1 MTKRHPVPSVRAA
14 AVQQC
19 LHPACAAALPRLLLV
34 AWLLLSC
41 LAAGAQ
47 QPAQI
52 TGVVTDDET
61 GDSIEF
67 ASIVYKGHD
76 IATIANAFGQ
86 FTIPRHEGWNI
97 TVSAVGYKARII
109 PINGRT
115 RKRLNIA
122 LKPDKRQL
130 AEVTIKSSKSRYSRK
145 NNPAVELMKRV
156 VAAKK
161 KTDLAN
167 NDYYQYNKY
176 EKLTLSL
183 NDLTPT
189 QLEKPPFSKKPWLLN
204 QVEVSPY
211 TNKLILPVSVDE
223 TVSQKFYRK
232 SPRDEKTVI
241 QGQTST
247 GINDYFQTGD
257 IINTVVKDVFTD
269 VDLYLDDIR
278 ILQRPFTSPMSEKGI
293 GFYRF
298 YIEDTLAIGQDSC
311 IHLSFLPNNMQ
322 DMGFRG
328 DLYILKDS
336 TLHLRRCQLTIPKQ
350 SNVNFVKSLQVM
362 QEYDRLPD
370 GQWVLTTDD
379 MITELE
385 LFDFITAGALVTRI
399 TRYSE
404 YAFDEVPNKI
414 FKGQKKEVTVADAQM
429 RDKKFWEEYRQVE
442 LTRSENSMDK
452 FMQNIEN
459 MKGFKYVLFGL
470 KTLFENSMET
480 GNPNYVDICP
490 INTVVTRNYV
500 DGWRT
505 RLSAKTTANLNKH
518 FFLSGYYAHGW
529 GSHRNYYDAEMTY
542 SLNAK
547 KYLPHEFPRRTLTI
561 QASQDII
568 SPADRF
574 MESDKDNIFVA
585 LKWAETNKMMT
596 YNRQKVSFEYETNW
610 GLKVVASGKMEENEA
625 FGNMSF
631 QTMNRPYVPNFNKTG
646 NGEYLRTTEASVFLR
661 YAPGETYINNKL
673 RRRVINLDAP
683 VFSVKHTMGFNGVL
697 GGDYNFHHTEAQIFK
712 RFWLNSWGKF
722 DIDVKAGI
730 QWDQVPYPLLIM
742 PASNPSYIQQPYTFS
757 LINTMEFLND
767 RYASL
772 MLAWDLNGKIL
783 NRIPLAKKLYW
794 REYIGLRMLW
804 GDLSDKNNAYLPEN
818 AGSPRLMYFP
828 EGVNVMNPNRP
839 YMEMAIGVHNIFK
852 FFRVEWVKRLTYK
865 DLPTAPHW
873 GMRYGVS
880 LTF

>member
-1 MTKRHPVPSVRAA
+1 MAKRV
-14 AVQQC
+14 
-19 LHPACAAALPRLLLV
+19 ALLFITLI
-34 AWLLLSC
+34 SC
-41 LAAGAQ
+41 LTISAQ
-47 QPAQI
+47 QQARI
-52 TGVVTDDET
+52 SGAVIDEET
-61 GDSIEF
+61 GDSISF
-67 ASIVYKGHD
+67 ASIVYKGHNISAVAD
-76 IATIANAFGQ
+76 VWGKYSIE
-86 FTIPRHEGWNI
+86 RHEGWNI
-97 TVSAVGYKARII
+97 TVSAVGYKTRII
-109 PINGRT
+109 SINSRT
-115 RKRLNIA
+115 RRHLNIS
-122 LKPDKRQL
+122 LKPDAKQL
-130 AEVTIKSSKSRYSRK
+130 EGVTVKARRNRYSRK
-145 NNPAVELMKRV
+145 DNPAVELMRRV

-161 KTDLAN
+161 KTDLSN
-167 NDYYQYNKY
+167 NDFYRYNKY
-176 EKLTLSL
+176 ERLTVAV

-189 QLEKPPFSKKPWLLN
+189 QLENPPFSKKPWLLD

-211 TNKLILPVSVDE
+211 TNKLVLPVSVDE

-232 SPRDEKTVI
+232 SPHDEKTII

-257 IINTVVKDVFTD
+257 IINTVVKDVFTN
-269 VDLYLDDIR
+269 VDLYQDDVR
-278 ILQRPFTSPMSEKGI
+278 LLQRPFTSPMSETGI

-298 YIEDTLAIGQDSC
+298 YIEDTLAIGMDSC
-311 IHLSFLPNNMQ
+311 IHLTFVPNNMQ

-350 SNVNFVKSLQVM
+350 SNVNFVENIQVM
-362 QEYDRLPD
+362 QEYEKLPD
-370 GQWVLTTDD
+370 GQWVLTQDD
-379 MITELE
+379 MVTELK
-385 LFDFITAGALVTRI
+385 LFEFLSASALVTRI

-404 YAFDEVPNKI
+404 YDFDEVPNKI
-414 FKGQKKEVTVADAQM
+414 FRGKKDEVTEADAQM
-429 RDKKFWEEYRQVE
+429 RDKKFWDQYRQVE
-442 LTRSENSMDK
+442 LTKSENSMDK

-459 MKGFKYVLFGL
+459 MKGFKYIIYGF

-480 GNPNYVDICP
+480 GDPNYIDICP
-490 INTVVTRNYV
+490 VNTFITRNYV

-518 FFLSGYYAHGW
+518 LFLSGYYAHGW
-529 GSHRNYYDAEMTY
+529 SSHRNYYNAEMTY

-547 KYLPHEFPRRTLTI
+547 KYLPHEFPRRTLTL
-561 QASQDII
+561 QSSQDIC
-568 SPADRF
+568 SPGDRF

-585 LKWAETNKMMT
+585 MKWAETNKMMS
-596 YNRQKVSFEYETNW
+596 YNRQQAAFEYETEW
-610 GLKVVASGKMEENEA
+610 GLKAIVTGKIEENEA

-631 QTMNRPYVPNFNKTG
+631 QTLDKPYMPKFNKTG

-683 VFSVKHTMGFNGVL
+683 VFSIRHTMGFNGVL
-697 GGDYNFHHTEAQIFK
+697 GGDYNFHFTEAHIFK

-722 DIDVKAGI
+722 DVDIKGGI

-742 PASNPSYIQQPYTFS
+742 PAANPSYIQQPRTFS
-757 LINTMEFLND
+757 LINTMEFPND

-794 REYIGLRMLW
+794 REYLGLRMLW
-804 GDLSDKNNAYLPEN
+804 GELTDKNNPYLPEN
-818 AGSPRLMYFP
+818 AGNPRLMYFP
-828 EGVNVMNPNRP
+828 DGVNIMTFNHP
-839 YMEMAIGVHNIFK
+839 YAEMVVGVHNIFK

-865 DLPTAPHW
+865 NLPTAPHW
-873 GMRYGVS
+873 GIRYGVS